1 MNNSIPNWEQIEG
14 LAKWSIRK
22 FDPNVDYKEY
32 LSVAYIMYDRC
43 KETFKPEKGNFA
55 SYYRLRLY
63 GELHRQRYRHEPLIR
78 NVNDSDVFT
87 LNVLSEPQED
97 GWCVEAINEIQDD
110 RCFVEDYDTL
120 AQEIVEKL
128 DQLQDIDPV
137 KLATI
142 KNCILEGHM
151 LKVNLNDPT
160 YDAAIELIS
169 TYLA

>member
-1 MNNSIPNWEQIEG
+1 MIPNWDKIEG
-14 LAKWSIRK
+14 LSKWIIRK
-22 FDPNVDYKEY
+22 FDPNIDYREY

-43 KETFKPEKGNFA
+43 KETFNSEKGNFA

-78 NVNDSDVFT
+78 NVNDSDVFS
-87 LNVLSEPQED
+87 LNVESEPCDD
-97 GWCVEAINEIQDD
+97 GWVTEAINELEDTH
-110 RCFVEDYDTL
+110 CFVDTYDDL
-120 AQEIVEKL
+120 AQEVVEKL
-128 DQLQDIDPV
+128 DQLQGINPV

-151 LKVNLNDPT
+151 LKVKDMDPT

-169 TYLA
+169 TYLE

>member
-1 MNNSIPNWEQIEG
+1 MIPEWQKIEG

-22 FDPNVDYKEY
+22 FDPNIDYREY

-43 KETFKPEKGNFA
+43 KETFNPEKGNFA

-78 NVNDSDVFT
+78 NVNDSDVFS
-87 LNVLSEPQED
+87 LNVESEPSDD
-97 GWCVEAINEIQDD
+97 GWVTEAINELEDTS
-110 RCFVEDYDTL
+110 CFVDTYDDL
-120 AQEIVEKL
+120 AQEVVEKL
-128 DQLQDIDPV
+128 DQLQGINPV

-151 LKVNLNDPT
+151 LKVKDMDPT

-169 TYLA
+169 TYLE